1 MSERGFTMSNI
12 PSTHVE
18 ESQALLG
25 KRTWLRTP
33 VLLTLGG
40 LVAILCLLSG
50 CGSDSKPEAVSG
62 KKEKTVQKTPGAPPL
77 RSLGELRGG
86 GAIKREPN
94 AAGKLE
100 ITDGSGLTAEQLQ
113 KTWAAGLKQIES
125 PNSEVAPGMTKQQ
138 LEAKMTAAHQK
149 AQKMLQSGNTDKN
162 QGITKAELE
171 DRVQAARKK
180 VASQREVVPGITKS
194 ELEDRVEAA
203 RRKVESRRVVLPGS
217 AED

>member
-1 MSERGFTMSNI
+1 
-12 PSTHVE
+12 
-18 ESQALLG
+18 
-25 KRTWLRTP
+25 
-33 VLLTLGG
+33 
-40 LVAILCLLSG
+40 
-50 CGSDSKPEAVSG
+50 
-62 KKEKTVQKTPGAPPL
+62 
-77 RSLGELRGG
+77 
-86 GAIKREPN
+86 
-94 AAGKLE
+94 
-100 ITDGSGLTAEQLQ
+100 
-113 KTWAAGLKQIES
+113 
-125 PNSEVAPGMTKQQ
+125 